1 MYKLWNLY
9 LYLKSLAKATEFC
22 VIQAV
27 RRIILGQLI
36 GKIIIIVLSFRV
48 RTSKNKTMDHQGYI
62 WKWPYSLTYWCN
74 SVKCNIFFSFIFCK
88 LKEKDYIRRKI
99 NSKKM
104 FICEISIIIL
114 ICQKFLSV
122 KRKIFLN
129 VFSFCFKES
138 NKEWQAKT
146 KRKT

>member
-1 MYKLWNLY
+1 MKSY

-27 RRIILGQLI
+27 WRIILGQLI

-48 RTSKNKTMDHQGYI
+48 RTSKNKNMDHQGYI
-62 WKWPYSLTYWCN
+62 WKWPYSLTYWFN
-74 SVKCNIFFSFIFCK
+74 NVKCDIFFSFIFCK
-88 LKEKDYIRRKI
+88 LKGKDYIRRKI

-104 FICEISIIIL
+104 FMCEISIIIIL